1 MELPNSHSG
10 GSVYLVKLG
19 RLRAGGGRSPKK
31 LCVVAKNSLAVSYNS
46 TENFCHEKL
55 FGIFFKPKVQ
65 CLNSDLGKEKK
76 DFLVIIN

>member
-1 MELPNSHSG
+1 MSE
-10 GSVYLVKLG
+10 
-19 RLRAGGGRSPKK
+19 AQGGRGKKPKG
-31 LCVVAKNSLAVSYNS
+31 AMRSLSVSCNS

-76 DFLVIIN
+76 DVLVIIN